1 MIQIIGWTILHS
13 LWQIALLASLYLLIK
28 NNWRTKTA
36 LKKYYLAVSALVTTF
51 LSTIFTCSYL
61 YQQENWMVTPI
72 TDSNLIPIISETS
85 TTTLIPVQSN
95 EIVVETTITL
105 ADYLTICLPY
115 LVAFWG
121 LGMLY
126 FTIRFLKNLYGVK
139 QLQNIDNELIS
150 GEWLA
155 KIKIFKTQ
163 LNIQKDVQVF
173 LSLHIKEPITFGHF
187 KPIILLPISLITGFD
202 TAAIETIL
210 LHELAH
216 IKRHDYLVNLG
227 QSFIEIILFYHPL
240 IWWLSKDIREL
251 REHCCDDLVLS
262 LGDNRITYVETLT
275 ALQWRKVGGVTNRL
289 SLSASGGDAGFSRRI
304 KRMFGVEEKRGS
316 FRQLM
321 GVFLVLLLVAIGA
334 FTYQKYYKPTIAT
347 DDTSEMPYLDKEFI
361 YHIDFNYT
369 NGDMD
374 KIREEIKQLGITL
387 GPSTFSKMTT
397 ICNEDSLNAEIIRAV
412 KGSYYREYGRTIFF
426 ESPDLAQFPLKL
438 MFDGGNLKEPERLNA
453 YGKEVFKTNSFTYT
467 SEDNVAFLINE
478 HTRKEDLIFWKE
490 KLKRAFISFSFEESV
505 FDDAGHLLELRGKYK
520 TQEKEGDFYG
530 RLPCV
535 NVKFELYKDQLSEP
549 VFSYPCKEKNIG
561 NLESK
566 VLIDTLTYMVSNEMT
581 RIELY
586 EMITKIR
593 AHSQVSINL
602 DPLKTKFDKQDKLA
616 AISGK
621 YYYER
626 PTRTPIQTF
635 EVADLGQFQLQFKA
649 HPAIS
654 FAPAYYNSATDKF
667 IQVDD
672 NYSAF
677 GAFAKDAVATG
688 GTLIVPSRTYKN
700 IHAILI
706 INEYSN
712 MEDLKAFAEKILP
725 NNIIFRYQDS
735 EFRPDGT
742 IAKLVGTFLGD
753 SRISEPFYVD
763 DLTKYQVKLRVDK
776 NYIYQPEITQQ
787 IKTNSTPLSYK
798 INNWKALD
806 LDSTAYGLK
815 KRYENDRGNSIAQLI
830 PPYVAVDDSVR
841 AMNPIY
847 RVNTEKTK
855 SVFVNGQK
863 VVKKDLPTF
872 MENQLQEAIKTD
884 TTVDWLYWG
893 DQKINLGKAY
903 KKEENGTLKWDVPK
917 LQISKEVWDN
927 NKDRPFIFQ
936 IDGNWY
942 RVKDLEMA
950 VLVPYKGDPASVN
963 FHKDYAKA
971 LSNKTGSVFKLLA
984 RVKEKDHLYFEKMD
998 IGLPKLIY
1006 MVVEIIENNSTGF
1019 IPKEAIQFD
1028 EKDDLMSMGDY
1039 PPAYQN
1045 STLSKLKIDA
1055 FAPKNMPA
1063 TSGLIWSRIPP
1074 KKAPVYIID
1083 GVKYKGDL
1091 PKKLLSGIIESMNVQ
1106 MGLKAQT
1113 LYGEEEVSLITTKA
1127 IKEKKTNQQRKNNL
1141 SSGLIYK

>member
-13 LWQIALLASLYLLIK
+13 LWKIALLASLYLLIK

-72 TDSNLIPIISETS
+72 TDGNLIPIISETS
-85 TTTLIPVQSN
+85 TTTLIPVQPN

-150 GEWLA
+150 REWLA

-321 GVFLVLLLVAIGA
+321 GVFLVLLVVAVGISFYNSIEVRQLIFRNETGSFYPNKT
-334 FTYQKYYKPTIAT
+334 FTYILDENTTMEEMRAIQK
-347 DDTSEMPYLDKEFI
+347 
-361 YHIDFNYT
+361 
-369 NGDMD
+369 
-374 KIREEIKQLGITL
+374 EIKVLGITMHNFCM
-387 GPSTFSKMTT
+387 GTSTTYYD
-397 ICNEDSLNAEIIRAV
+397 EDTDNSELIKNIN
-412 KGSYYREYGRTIFF
+412 GSYFREGGQEIFF
-426 ESPDLAQFPLKL
+426 DSPNLAEHPIQLTFNNKFLSKSKVLPKDDLGL
-438 MFDGGNLKEPERLNA
+438 
-453 YGKEVFKTNSFTYT
+453 
-467 SEDNVAFLINE
+467 LINE
-478 HTRKEDLIFWKE
+478 KTTEKELLKWAI
-490 KLKRAFISFSFEESV
+490 KLAKLGIDFKYEESV
-505 FDDAGHLLELRGKYK
+505 FDKDGQITELRGSFKGNQSGGYFFAAN
-520 TQEKEGDFYG
+520 TD
-530 RLPCV
+530 CI
-535 NVKFELYKDQLSEP
+535 NVKFKLEEDRLLLPEYLYPCGENELEMENSKNDTSNRENVMNEPLSILIISKRMNSQDLFKSVDEFNEMTNSRVIFNDLNFDMKDQLIGEIRGSIRP
-549 VFSYPCKEKNIG
+549 NKSGVFHFFEIHD
-561 NLESK
+561 
-566 VLIDTLTYMVSNEMT
+566 ID
-581 RIELY
+581 
-586 EMITKIR
+586 
-593 AHSQVSINL
+593 
-602 DPLKTKFDKQDKLA
+602 
-616 AISGK
+616 K
-621 YYYER
+621 YS
-626 PTRTPIQTF
+626 
-635 EVADLGQFQLQFKA
+635 VQLQA
-649 HPAIS
+649 NTDTII
-654 FAPAYYNSATDKF
+654 APKY
-667 IQVDD
+667 
-672 NYSAF
+672 
-677 GAFAKDAVATG
+677 
-688 GTLIVPSRTYKN
+688 
-700 IHAILI
+700 I
-706 INEYSN
+706 INETN
-712 MEDLKAFAEKILP
+712 
-725 NNIIFRYQDS
+725 Q
-735 EFRPDGT
+735 T
-742 IAKLVGTFLGD
+742 IAGIGNEAMKNSKIKINNQTTKADLVNWANQITKHGIVFNFEKSIFDKEEKLLGLNAKFNGKCCFND
-753 SRISEPFYVD
+753 AFFISNLEEVEVH
-763 DLTKYQVKLRVDK
+763 LEVKD
-776 NYIYQPEITQQ
+776 NYIYQPTVITQTEDGVEELKARFWSEAVERTWINPEKDDELWKMESLRKMKIISNGKDISPSLLIPNLQEEAQYKNWLDTISKRSKENRFKQ
-787 IKTNSTPLSYK
+787 IKQEYEIGLLESKNGKERAVWEQKLEELAKIEQYSNVIPNNQFKSKTTENSPLSYK
-798 INNWKALD
+798 INNWKALG
-806 LDSTAYGLK
+806 LDSTAYELK
-815 KRYENDRGNSIAQLI
+815 KKYENDRGNSIAQLI

-847 RVNTEKTK
+847 RANTEKAK

-863 VVKKDLPTF
+863 IAKKDLPTF
-872 MENQLQEAIKTD
+872 MENQLQKAIKIDSPKTKRYPKTD

-893 DQKINLGKAY
+893 DQQINLGEAY

-971 LSNKTGSVFKLLA
+971 LKNKEGSVFK
-984 RVKEKDHLYFEKMD
+984 
-998 IGLPKLIY
+998 
-1006 MVVEIIENNSTGF
+1006 
-1019 IPKEAIQFD
+1019 
-1028 EKDDLMSMGDY
+1028 
-1039 PPAYQN
+1039 
-1045 STLSKLKIDA
+1045 
-1055 FAPKNMPA
+1055 
-1063 TSGLIWSRIPP
+1063 
-1074 KKAPVYIID
+1074 
-1083 GVKYKGDL
+1083 
-1091 PKKLLSGIIESMNVQ
+1091 
-1106 MGLKAQT
+1106 
-1113 LYGEEEVSLITTKA
+1113 IT
-1127 IKEKKTNQQRKNNL
+1127 
-1141 SSGLIYK
+1141 